1 METIGTAATAENMI
15 GSRMLV
21 VGMPN
26 VGKSTLLNAMRRV
39 GTGNSK
45 KAAITGGEPGVTRKV
60 SMAVKIS
67 DDPLVYLMDSPGQP
81 HSRPSLRLSFVFLI
95 LSERR

>member
-1 METIGTAATAENMI
+1 MKTIGTAATADNMI

-60 SMAVKIS
+60 SMTVKIS

-81 HSRPSLRLSFVFLI
+81 HSCPSLRLSIILI
-95 LSERR
+95 LSERT